1 MAVLCL
7 GLAGCETS
15 NVTSGPTAAQAPT
28 GGNVSRPS
36 GPAVA
41 SLPPVQPAVP
51 PAGPAPSGLPPATG
65 DGTAVVLT
73 PPTGVTVRIPVGLLL
88 PLSGEAAPIGQ
99 ALLDAAQL
107 ALFEVAGSRF
117 ELLPRDTGGTEE
129 GARLAAQSA
138 VDAGARLLLGPVFA
152 ANARVAASVASA
164 RRIPLIAF
172 TNDRTAAVDGAF
184 VMGLLPGQRIQRVV
198 SYAVSRDVQRFAALI
213 PEGEFGD
220 LVADDFRL
228 AVARAGGELVR
239 IARYA
244 PSTESVTAAIKQL
257 GDYDA
262 RRGALIAQ
270 RKALKLAGDAA
281 SLRALKALEK
291 RETLGDVPF
300 DAVLLLETGP
310 ALSAVAPLLP
320 YYEID
325 TTKVRVLG
333 IHDWSSLAMR
343 RESAIKGAWYAGPD
357 LVAQASFAKRF
368 NRVYGA
374 EPHALAPLAYD
385 ATALAAVLA
394 ESGDGS
400 FDTARLTVNYG
411 FAGSTGLFRFA
422 PDGLVEHRFA
432 VMEVQPDGVRV
443 VGPAPQAFGEFAGS
457 GAAETTAAPPP
468 AQPSPAQ
475 PSPAQVP
482 AAQPPEASAGQATI
496 APAIPSALPAPR

>member
-28 GGNVSRPS
+28 GGNVSQPS
-36 GPAVA
+36 APSVA
-41 SLPPVQPAVP
+41 SLPPAPPAVP
-51 PAGPAPSGLPPATG
+51 PAGSAPAGLPPTTG
-65 DGTAVVLT
+65 DGSAVVLS
-73 PPTGVTVRIPVGLLL
+73 PPTGVTVRTPVGLLL

-107 ALFEVAGSRF
+107 ALFEVAGSKF

-138 VDAGARLLLGPVFA
+138 LDAGARLLLGPVFA

-164 RRIPLIAF
+164 RGVPLIAF

-198 SYAVSRDVQRFAALI
+198 SYAASRDIRRFAALI
-213 PEGEFGD
+213 PEGQFGN

-228 AVARAGGELVR
+228 AVVRAGGQLVR

-244 PSTESVTAAIKQL
+244 PSTESVTAAIKHL
-257 GDYDA
+257 GDYYA
-262 RRGALIAQ
+262 RRGALIAR
-270 RKALKLAGDAA
+270 RKALKQAGDEA
-281 SLRALKALEK
+281 SLRALKALER

-374 EPHALAPLAYD
+374 DPHALAPLAYD

-400 FDTARLTVNYG
+400 FVPARLTVGYG

-432 VMEVQPDGVRV
+432 VMEVQPDSVRV

-457 GAAETTAAPPP
+457 GTAETTAAPP
-468 AQPSPAQ
+468 SPAQ
-475 PSPAQVP
+475 AP
-482 AAQPPEASAGQATI
+482 AAQTPEAGAGQATI
-496 APAIPSALPAPR
+496 APATPSAPPAPR